1 MVINVSQDVKP
12 AGFAALVDLARQDIW
27 RYAAV
32 YVPGVAPRHRLSLGE
47 GWTKTLRLAALDRA
61 SGLELYLKREDL
73 NPCGSH
79 KARSLAYQ
87 ISLAL
92 QRGERELII
101 SSSGNAAVAAAAY
114 SALAGIRLHAFVA
127 PETHPVK
134 LAELLHLGARVIV
147 SARALNAAKRAA
159 LATGLTNLRPSTN
172 DTSIEG
178 FKSIAFELYEQLG
191 PLDAVF
197 TFVSSGSSF
206 CGIGRA
212 YRQLCALG
220 CLERP
225 PRLFAVRS
233 GNAEDAATGAPVEG
247 AAPVSEAVLR
257 PGALGTRRS
266 RRADEIAAL
275 AAWSGGGIIE
285 ISAHETAAALA
296 GLNRCGIDTS
306 LEGGAA
312 LAAALRLAGLG
323 LRGRVVVMLTGH
335 ASQRPAEPVDP
346 ARLLRADTDE
356 EVLALFR

>member
-1 MVINVSQDVKP
+1 VARIRR
-12 AGFAALVDLARQDIW
+12 AAW
-27 RYAAV
+27 
-32 YVPGVAPRHRLSLGE
+32 P
-47 GWTKTLRLAALDRA
+47 T
-61 SGLELYLKREDL
+61 
-73 NPCGSH
+73 
-79 KARSLAYQ
+79 RSRWH
-87 ISLAL
+87 S
-92 QRGERELII
+92 
-101 SSSGNAAVAAAAY
+101 NAAVAAAAY

-233 GNAEDAATGAPVEG
+233 ADGEG
-247 AAPVSEAVLR
+247 AAPVSEAALR
-257 PGALGTRRS
+257 PGALGARRS
-266 RRADEIAAL
+266 RRAGEIAAL
-275 AAWSGGGIIE
+275 AAWSGGGMLE
-285 ISAHETAAALA
+285 ISAQETAAALA
-296 GLNRCGIDTS
+296 VLNCCGIDTS
-306 LEGGAA
+306 LEGAAA
-312 LAAALRLAGLG
+312 LAGALRLAGQG
-323 LRGRVVVMLTGH
+323 LRGRVAVMLTGH
-335 ASQRPAEPVDP
+335 ASQRPAQPVDP

>member
-1 MVINVSQDVKP
+1 MVVNASQDVKP
-12 AGFAALVDLARQDIW
+12 AGFAALVDATRQDIW
-27 RYAAV
+27 RYAAL
-32 YVPGVAPRHRLSLGE
+32 YVPGVAPQHRLTLGE
-47 GWTKTLRLAALDRA
+47 GWTRSLRLAALDRA
-61 SGLELYLKREDL
+61 TGLELYLKREDL

-87 ISLAL
+87 VSLAL

-127 PETHPVK
+127 PGTHPVK

-159 LATGLTNLRPSTN
+159 LITGLTNLRPSTN
-172 DTSIEG
+172 DTSVEG

-191 PLDAVF
+191 PLDALF

-212 YRQLCALG
+212 YRELCALG
-220 CLERP
+220 CLDRP

-233 GNAEDAATGAPVEG
+233 PGAPDADP
-247 AAPVSEAVLR
+247 AAPAGSAGSAHEAPMR
-257 PGALGTRRS
+257 PGALGARRS
-266 RRADEIAAL
+266 RRAGEIAEL
-275 AAWSGGGIIE
+275 ASWSGGQMIE
-285 ISAHETAAALA
+285 VSADETAAALA
-296 GLNRCGIDTS
+296 VLNRCGVDTS
-306 LEGGAA
+306 LEGAA
-312 LAAALRLAGLG
+312 SLAAAMRLARQG
-323 LRGRVVVMLTGH
+323 LRGRVAVVLTGH
-335 ASQRPAEPVDP
+335 ASQRPGEPVDP